1 MWMTIKDDLW
11 TLLLEF
17 RPLLLQNGQSMCSSI
32 AMNAVTAV
40 AGNGKSATKL
50 KK

>member
-11 TLLLEF
+11 TLLEF
-17 RPLLLQNGQSMCSSI
+17 RPLLLQNGQRLCSSI